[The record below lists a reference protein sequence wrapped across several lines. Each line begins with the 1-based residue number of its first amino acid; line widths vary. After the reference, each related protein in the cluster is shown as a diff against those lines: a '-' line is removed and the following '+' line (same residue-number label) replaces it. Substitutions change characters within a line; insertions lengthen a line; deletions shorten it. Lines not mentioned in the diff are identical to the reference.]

1 MKRGA
6 EKQLT
11 KDDDASDEEID
22 VSCTYH
28 FSEPRSRV
36 YWLGNI
42 PIVQESRRQFAGGKK
57 VNIS

>member
-11 KDDDASDEEID
+11 KDDDASDEETD
-22 VSCTYH
+22 VSCNISL
-28 FSEPRSRV
+28 SEPRSRV
-36 YWLGNI
+36 HWLGNI
-42 PIVQESRRQFAGGKK
+42 PNVQESRRQFAGDKK